1 VIAVSFG
8 QHLRLLQI
16 GREKDV
22 GFLRQPHSLPLEVL
36 SERGIVGGIL
46 FFGFLATCLGAGL
59 WKRFRNL
66 GPEGQGQV
74 GALVA
79 AVAYWFVYS
88 SGEWFWQLPAVTL
101 PAMVYLAMLVGPW
114 QRGEAL
120 PPVPWRLRL
129 VAAGT
134 VVLLAATVAPLYAA
148 DRYLAQSYTLTDP
161 SEALAAVERAQRFSP
176 LNPELLQREAEL
188 AVQAGDGD
196 RAEEAYR
203 NAIGLNPEHYAQP
216 ALLGVFYE
224 MRGEPTTALSF
235 YREALALNPLDP
247 DLNRKVAELGP
258 TEPE

>member
-1 VIAVSFG
+1 M
-8 QHLRLLQI
+8 
-16 GREKDV
+16 
-22 GFLRQPHSLPLEVL
+22 
-36 SERGIVGGIL
+36 
-46 FFGFLATCLGAGL
+46 
-59 WKRFRNL
+59 
-66 GPEGQGQV
+66 
-74 GALVA
+74 VA
-79 AVAYWFVYS
+79 AVVYWFVYS

-101 PAMVYLAMLVGPW
+101 PAMAYLAMLVGPW
-114 QRGEAL
+114 QRGEAP
-120 PPVPWRLRL
+120 PPVRWRVRL
-129 VAAGT
+129 VVAGT
-134 VVLLAATVAPLYAA
+134 VVLLAAAVAPLYAA
-148 DRYLAQSYTLTDP
+148 DRYLAQSYTLADP

-203 NAIGLNPEHYAQP
+203 NAIRLNPEDHWLYT
-216 ALLGVFYE
+216 LLGEFYE